1 MFSFGSPIS
10 AATDRTERGTSNQY
24 SPLVTE
30 GNTNSFRRERLFFV
44 SITATP
50 SFRDRSMEEL
60 RLVDRSLAT
69 EHVSSGE
76 EKLGEISGDADVQI
90 AGGNTHPRKLRLW
103 QVLRCEEDRLLV
115 MYSPQEVAKEISSNL
130 DSITAT
136 KKNTL
141 EQKVSAFED
150 KINPTSLYGLDSK
163 LTENATSNELAMMS
177 CMTWITYEELS
188 AILGKDD
195 AGL

>member
-10 AATDRTERGTSNQY
+10 AATNRTERGTSNQY

-30 GNTNSFRRERLFFV
+30 GNTNSFRRERLIFV

-60 RLVDRSLAT
+60 RLVDMSPAT
-69 EHVSSGE
+69 ENGTSGE
-76 EKLGEISGDADVQI
+76 EKLGEISGDTDVQI
-90 AGGNTHPRKLRLW
+90 ATGNTHPRKLRLW
-103 QVLRCEEDRLLV
+103 QILRCEEDRLLV
-115 MYSPQEVAKEISSNL
+115 MYSPQEAGKEISSNL
-130 DSITAT
+130 DSITL
-136 KKNTL
+136 KEKNTL
-141 EQKVSAFED
+141 EQKVTAFGD

-163 LTENATSNELAMMS
+163 VTENATCNELAMTS
-177 CMTWITYEELS
+177 CATWITYEELS